1 MVPLCARHTWIT
13 SASQTVGHPE
23 CCSRRIHRHALPN
36 LAPPR
41 ETLERDAPEPRAR
54 SAPRRQLGNG
64 TAEAAARGRA
74 VPGFR
79 PSARWGYAKDPGELG
94 GTDEVAT
101 EGRSV
106 PGGWAHPAA
115 ADAGVAG
122 DVQGANGRGAK
133 LLPRPVVDD
142 AEQRR

>member
-1 MVPLCARHTWIT
+1 MT

-23 CCSRRIHRHALPN
+23 CDSRRIHRHALPN

-64 TAEAAARGRA
+64 TAQAAARGRA

-79 PSARWGYAKDPGELG
+79 PSARWGSAKGPGELG
-94 GTDEVAT
+94 GTEEEAT
-101 EGRSV
+101 EGRTV
-106 PGGWAHPAA
+106 PGGRTRPAA
-115 ADAGVAG
+115 SDAGIAG
-122 DVQGANGRGAK
+122 EVQGADGRGGK
-133 LLPRPVVDD
+133 LPLRPVVDD
-142 AEQRR
+142 AGQRR